1 MRFSTKEEIMGMP
14 EFDFNGKIEIDS
26 ELDTNVEAQ
35 LKAELSFSLVH
46 VVGLG

>member
-1 MRFSTKEEIMGMP
+1 MGFSTKEEILGMP
-14 EFDFNGKIEIDS
+14 ESDFNGKIEIDS
-26 ELDTNVEAQ
+26 EFDTNVEAQ